1 MLDKIK
7 RIIAEGD
14 AVPFKNAPLKV
25 GDEVSHPDLE
35 GSHKIHSMPTGKN
48 ITGKVAYVYPA
59 EIVKPEP
66 KDLIKIE
73 NPERLKVL

>member
-1 MLDKIK
+1 M
-7 RIIAEGD
+7 IAEGD

-25 GDEVSHPDLE
+25 GDKVSHPDLK
-35 GSHKIHSMPTGKN
+35 GPHKIYSMPTGKN
-48 ITGKVAYVYPA
+48 ITRKVAYIYPA
-59 EIVKPEP
+59 KTDKPEP